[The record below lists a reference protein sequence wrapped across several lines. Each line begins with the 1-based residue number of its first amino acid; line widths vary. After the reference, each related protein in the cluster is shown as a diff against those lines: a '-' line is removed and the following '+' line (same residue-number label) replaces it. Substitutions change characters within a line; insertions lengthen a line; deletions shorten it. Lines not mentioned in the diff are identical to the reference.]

1 MGIEVNRIT
10 NANVYLNGTE
20 LLGKVEE
27 MTLPEM
33 KAKMSD
39 HNALGMFGTVSFS
52 SGIEKLEGTIKWN
65 SIYAAVL
72 RKAGDFRNPL
82 RLMVR
87 ANVEIQDSSG
97 LANEVN
103 LTVYMTAQFTSLPG
117 GAFKKSDNVELTTS
131 YTATS
136 FKLEFDG
143 TVEVEFD
150 AMSNIYTVGG
160 VDMLANFRANQ

>member
-10 NANVYLNGTE
+10 NANVYIDGGE

-27 MTLPEM
+27 ITLPEL

-39 HNALGMFGTVSFS
+39 HNALGVFGVVSFS

-65 SIYAAVL
+65 SIYQSVL
-72 RKAGDFRNPL
+72 RRVGDFRNPL
-82 RLMVR
+82 RLMLR
-87 ANVEIQDSSG
+87 ANVEVQGASG
-97 LANEVN
+97 LIDEVN
-103 LTVYMTAQFTSLPG
+103 CTVYMTAQFTSLPG
-117 GAFKKSDNVELTTS
+117 GAFKKSDNVELQTA

-143 TVEVEFD
+143 TVEIEYD
-150 AMSNIYTVGG
+150 AMANIYTVGG